1 MNAMAAPGEVVGTVA
16 AQSIGEPTTQ
26 VGPWAGTAQQGVRG
40 RVRAKCR
47 LRGCAVPC

>member
-26 VGPWAGTAQQGVRG
+26 VSSAAWVP
-40 RVRAKCR
+40 
-47 LRGCAVPC
+47 GC